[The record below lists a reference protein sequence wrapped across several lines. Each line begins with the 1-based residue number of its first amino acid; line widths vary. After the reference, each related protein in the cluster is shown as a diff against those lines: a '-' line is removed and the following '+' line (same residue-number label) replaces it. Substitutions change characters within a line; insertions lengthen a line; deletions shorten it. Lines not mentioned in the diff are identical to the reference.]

1 LLKRI
6 SITGPEST
14 GKSKLAKQLAKHFN
28 TVWVEEYAR
37 EYLNSI
43 GRPYNYAD
51 ILKIAKKQLSNE
63 LELMPQANDYIFCD
77 TDLVVTKIWCDVK
90 FGKCHEWIE
99 ENILEHKHNLYLLC
113 DVDLPWTEDP
123 LREHPDKRKYLFD
136 LYLKELKQKKLP
148 YEIVNEFGNDR
159 LQNAIKIILNTLK

>member
-1 LLKRI
+1 MVKRI

-14 GKSKLAKQLAKHFN
+14 GKSELAEQLAKHFN
-28 TVWVEEYAR
+28 TMWVEEYAR

-51 ILKIAKKQLSNE
+51 ILEIAKKQFNNE
-63 LELMPQANDYIFCD
+63 FELLPRASDYLFCD
-77 TDLVVTKIWCDVK
+77 TDLIVTKIWCDVK
-90 FGKCHEWIE
+90 FDKCHEWIE
-99 ENILEHKHNLYLLC
+99 ENILKHKHDLYLLC
-113 DVDLPWTEDP
+113 DIDLPWADDP

-148 YEIVNEFGNDR
+148 YEIVSGIGNDR